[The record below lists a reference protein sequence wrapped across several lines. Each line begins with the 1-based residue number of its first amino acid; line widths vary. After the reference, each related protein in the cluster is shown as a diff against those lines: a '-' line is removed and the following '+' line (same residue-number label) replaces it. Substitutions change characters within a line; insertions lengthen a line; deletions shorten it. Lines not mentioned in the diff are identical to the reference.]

1 VGTMLLS
8 SGKWYWEVTINAISS
23 GAPYIG
29 IVRSDQLYPFTTFFA
44 NNTQGYA
51 YRSTGVKR
59 NNSTETS
66 YGASYTSGD
75 VIGVALDMD
84 AGTIVF
90 YKNNTSQG
98 TAFSSLSGTFIPIDA
113 NGTSG
118 GTYTS
123 TINFGQRAF
132 AYTAPSGFK
141 ALCTQNLPTPTI
153 GATST
158 TQANDYMNVVLYTG
172 NNSTQSISGVGF
184 QPDWVWIKERDA
196 VEDHFLFDS
205 VRGATKYIRS
215 NTTDAEGTL
224 ANYLTSFDSDG
235 FSLGNGG
242 GVNGASDLYVAW
254 NWKANGAGSSNTAGT
269 ITSTVSAN
277 TTSGFSII
285 SYTGNKTSGAT
296 IGHGLGVAPAMV
308 IIKERA
314 NASEWIIYH
323 QSLGATQSIYFT
335 TAASNTNSI
344 WFNNTAPSSTVI
356 TLGNSDGTN
365 RANTMIA
372 YAFAAV
378 AGYSAFGSYTGN
390 GSTDGPFVY
399 TGFRPEFVMIKNATT
414 AGTSWEMFDNAR
426 ETSNLMD
433 LELLANSSAAE
444 GTYTYGDFVSNG
456 FKLRSTNNGV
466 NQSTATLVYMAFAEN
481 PFKYSLA
488 R

>member
-1 VGTMLLS
+1 VKQILPTGVWKPKAFSGTYGTNGFYLKFADNSNTTAATLGKDSSGNGNNWTPNNFSVTAGAGNDSLVDSPTSYGTDTGVGGTVRGNYATYNSAGSAPSVTLSNGNLDASHGAFSSTTGAASTFGVS

-285 SYTGNKTSGAT
+285 SYTG
-296 IGHGLGVAPAMV
+296 L
-308 IIKERA
+308 
-314 NASEWIIYH
+314 
-323 QSLGATQSIYFT
+323 
-335 TAASNTNSI
+335 
-344 WFNNTAPSSTVI
+344 
-356 TLGNSDGTN
+356 
-365 RANTMIA
+365 
-372 YAFAAV
+372 
-378 AGYSAFGSYTGN
+378 
-390 GSTDGPFVY
+390 
-399 TGFRPEFVMIKNATT
+399 
-414 AGTSWEMFDNAR
+414 
-426 ETSNLMD
+426 NLC
-433 LELLANSSAAE
+433 
-444 GTYTYGDFVSNG
+444 YY
-456 FKLRSTNNGV
+456 
-466 NQSTATLVYMAFAEN
+466 
-481 PFKYSLA
+481 
-488 R
+488 